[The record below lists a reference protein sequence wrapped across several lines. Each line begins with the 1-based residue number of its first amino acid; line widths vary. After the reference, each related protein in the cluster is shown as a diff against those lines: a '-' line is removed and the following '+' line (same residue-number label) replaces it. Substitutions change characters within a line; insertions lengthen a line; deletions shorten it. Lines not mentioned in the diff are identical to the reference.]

1 MNEEKEY
8 IWLRLSGN
16 NKYEGIRV
24 ASEVEHN
31 SDAYHL
37 EEDEF
42 EICVMGS
49 ESLDNK
55 SHEEICD
62 LIMININRLF
72 IFSEDDSEQLLE
84 DVRSLTEGFI

>member
-24 ASEVEHN
+24 ATEAEHN
-31 SDAYHL
+31 ADTLHL
-37 EEDEF
+37 EENEF
-42 EICVMGS
+42 EICVIDC
-49 ESLDNK
+49 ESIKIK

-62 LIMININRLF
+62 LIITSINRLF
-72 IFSEDDSEQLLE
+72 NFSEDDREQLIE
-84 DVRSLTEGFI
+84 DVRSLAESLI